1 MSGLRCDHKFVD
13 STRCLKCGWKPWEPN
28 KTPLMPAD
36 PRPRAPLE
44 TMSEAR
50 FAALLDGLGAWSPRV
65 KEAVYREVDAQRE
78 ARATAAQQLEMKTAE
93 VEVLRGVGCRADG
106 DGPCGVCL
114 KCAHATAYA
123 EGLQAA
129 LAIVR
134 RRAGDD
140 DDAVTSLIGCWN
152 DIERAL
158 RDTPAPRRRGR
169 TRLPR
174 RRFVARSTARTSPT
188 SKPLPLKC
196 AGRRW
201 RRRSAWCARSITSCR
216 STQRSQTQRGRTY
229 RLPLEPS

>member
-28 KTPLMPAD
+28 RTPLMPAD

-123 EGLQAA
+123 EGLREAYEQALIICEVA
-129 LAIVR
+129 ADTDTAI
-134 RRAGDD
+134 
-140 DDAVTSLIGCWN
+140 W
-152 DIERAL
+152 DIEDKLKSL
-158 RDTPAPRRRGR
+158 RDTPAPRRED
-169 TRLPR
+169 
-174 RRFVARSTARTSPT
+174 A
-188 SKPLPLKC
+188 
-196 AGRRW
+196 
-201 RRRSAWCARSITSCR
+201 
-216 STQRSQTQRGRTY
+216 
-229 RLPLEPS
+229 